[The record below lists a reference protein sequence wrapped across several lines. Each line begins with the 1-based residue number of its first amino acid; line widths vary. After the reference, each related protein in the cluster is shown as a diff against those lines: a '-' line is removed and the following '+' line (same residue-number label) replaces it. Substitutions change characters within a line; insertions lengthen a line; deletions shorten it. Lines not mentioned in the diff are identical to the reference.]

1 MTAFFLFVLLQG
13 MKQQNIIGRNPV
25 VEALQAGKAFEKIL
39 IGKTATGDV
48 IKQIIGLAREKDIF
62 CQFVPDV
69 KLDSISRANH
79 QGVIGIMSLVPY
91 YDLQDIVNAAYDQG
105 EDPLVVVLDSITD
118 VRNFGAIARSA
129 LGLGAHGIIIPRKG
143 SVSIQEDAI
152 KVSAGALLK
161 IPVCRADNLAAAL
174 KDLKNNGLKVI
185 GLDGQA
191 KEYVQQNDLK
201 MPLAIVLGSEGEG
214 ITAPVKKLLDRL
226 VKLPMNP
233 DLESYN
239 VSVAAA
245 IALYEVKRQR
255 G

>member
-1 MTAFFLFVLLQG
+1 

-25 VEALQAGKAFEKIL
+25 AEALQAGNPFEKIF
-39 IGKTATGDV
+39 IGKTASGDI
-48 IKQIIGLAREKDIF
+48 IKQIIALARERDIF

-91 YDLQDIVNAAYDQG
+91 YELQDIVNIAYDRG
-105 EDPLVVVLDSITD
+105 EDPLVLVLDSITD

-129 LGLGAHGIIIPRKG
+129 LGLDVHGIVIPRKG

-161 IPVCRADNLAAAL
+161 LPVCRTDNLAAAV

-185 GLDGQA
+185 GLDGNA
-191 KEYVQQNDLK
+191 KETVQQNDLK

-214 ITAPVKKLLDRL
+214 ISAPVKKLLDRL
-226 VKLPMNP
+226 VRLPMNP
-233 DLESYN
+233 ELESYN

-245 IALYEVKRQR
+245 MALYEVKRQR
-255 G
+255 D